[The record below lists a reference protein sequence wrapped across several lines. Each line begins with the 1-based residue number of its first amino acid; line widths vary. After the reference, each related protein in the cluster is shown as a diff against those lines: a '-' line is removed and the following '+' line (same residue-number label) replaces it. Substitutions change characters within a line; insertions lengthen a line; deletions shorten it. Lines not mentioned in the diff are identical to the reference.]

1 VDYVLKHNNEFE
13 RLEEQAKL
21 PNYDY
26 RFELSD
32 ILFKPNDSVLDA
44 CCGSG
49 VVSRYISGLVPDGDV
64 TGIDLGEDNLIKAKE
79 ASNSE
84 GLHNVAF
91 QVGDATSL
99 DFNNNHFDKVICR
112 YAIQHISADKRA
124 QALDEFYRVLKPGG
138 ELIVIDFDGTLY
150 NLSPRNEFIS
160 SCFDKI
166 KEKNIIDLRIGR
178 KLPSMVVN
186 AGFKQS
192 EHRIDCLNFLDNGL
206 NEEVNQLE
214 KRFENAK
221 DFLTL
226 CLGTEFTYKRFCEEF
241 FSILK
246 SPGSVYFYNKF
257 IVRGIK

>member
-1 VDYVLKHNNEFE
+1 MDYVLKHDNEFE

-26 RFELSD
+26 RSELSD
-32 ILFKPNDSVLDA
+32 VLFEQNDSVLDA

-49 VVSRYISGLVPDGDV
+49 VVSRYISGLVPDGKV
-64 TGIDLGEDNLIKAKE
+64 TGIDLGEDNLSKAE
-79 ASNSE
+79 HASDVS
-84 GLHNVAF
+84 GLKNISF

-99 DFNNNHFDKVICR
+99 NFNDNKFDKVVCR
-112 YAIQHISADKRA
+112 YAIQHISADRRN
-124 QALDEFYRVLKPGG
+124 QALQEFYRVLRPGG

-150 NLSPRNEFIS
+150 NLAPKSEFIS
-160 SCFDKI
+160 DCFEKI
-166 KEKNIIDLRIGR
+166 KAKNIIDLRIGR

-186 AGFKQS
+186 AGFKQT
-192 EHRIDCLNFLDNGL
+192 EHRIDCLNFLSNGL

-214 KRFENAK
+214 MRFENAK
-221 DFLTL
+221 DFLIF

-246 SPGSVYFYNKF
+246 GPGSVYFYNKF